1 MDGALRP
8 IVDPELPEA
17 DRETLVAHPEV
28 LTPLSEKP
36 PDRPP
41 LGGRTWADAGLSF
54 LAGTACGFLPA
65 VALPFLFGQ
74 AGAAIRIAVGIAVQG
89 GLVASWWFGGL
100 GLFLVAGTVLQIGFL
115 VTIFVRCGE
124 GRPRRLGREH
134 HTRYYTEA
142 DFNARTLSLVRRAQ
156 AAVAAVLGSEV
167 DAAGLLDDIANTLE
181 LPRQE
186 WAIATT
192 CAEVTRINRQ
202 IRSLRKSDAELDEM
216 LEPQQRALT
225 LSVEGVRRRVDAL
238 EGYAE
243 RTAAADAAY
252 RKWQVMEELDDLR
265 ADVQELLAR
274 TARDE
279 LAVAEIGH
287 LAEKTPLTEL
297 RRTVEEARQAGLVL
311 AAGEKEPA

>member
-1 MDGALRP
+1 M
-8 IVDPELPEA
+8 DPELPEA
-17 DRETLVAHPEV
+17 DREILVAHPEV

-36 PDRPP
+36 PALPP

-54 LAGTACGFLPA
+54 VAGTACGFVPA
-65 VALPFLFGQ
+65 LALPFLFGRV
-74 AGAAIRIAVGIAVQG
+74 GAAVGVAVQG
-89 GLVASWWFGGL
+89 GLVAAWWFGGL

-115 VTIFVRCGE
+115 VALFVRCGE
-124 GRPRRLGREH
+124 GPPQRLGRDH
-134 HTRYYTEA
+134 HTRYYTEQ
-142 DFNARTLSLVRRAQ
+142 DFDGRTLPLVRRAQ
-156 AAVAAVLGSEV
+156 DAVTAVLGSAV

-186 WAIATT
+186 WAIAST
-192 CAEVTRINRQ
+192 CVEVTRINRR
-202 IRSLRKSDAELDEM
+202 IRSLRDGDAGLDEM
-216 LEPQQRALT
+216 LRPQQRALKQ
-225 LSVEGVRRRVDAL
+225 SIEGVRRRVAAL

-252 RKWQVMEELDDLR
+252 REWQVMEELDDLR

-274 TARDE
+274 TAQDE

-297 RRTVEEARQAGLVL
+297 RRTVEEARQAGLLL
-311 AAGEKEPA
+311 AASEKEPA

>member
-1 MDGALRP
+1 MGRALRP

-17 DRETLVAHPEV
+17 DRDILVAHPHV
-28 LTPLSEKP
+28 LTPAGEKP
-36 PDRPP
+36 PAPPP

-54 LAGTACGFLPA
+54 LAGTASGFLPA
-65 VALPFLFGQ
+65 LALPFLFGRV
-74 AGAAIRIAVGIAVQG
+74 GAAVGIAVQG
-89 GLVASWWFGGL
+89 GLVATWWFGGL
-100 GLFLVAGTVLQIGFL
+100 GFFLVAGTMLQIGFF
-115 VTIFVRCGE
+115 VTLFVLCWE
-124 GRPRRLGREH
+124 GRAQRLGREH
-134 HTRYYTEA
+134 HTRYYVED
-142 DFNARTLSLVRRAQ
+142 DFDDQMLPLVRRAQ
-156 AAVAAVLGSEV
+156 DAVAAVLGSAV

-186 WAIATT
+186 WDVART
-192 CAEVTRINRQ
+192 CAEVTRIDRR
-202 IRSLRKSDAELDEM
+202 IRSLRDGDAGLDEM
-216 LEPQQRALT
+216 LEPQRRALAR
-225 LSVEGVRRRVDAL
+225 SIEGVRRRVAAL

-252 RKWQVMEELDDLR
+252 REWQVMEELEDLR

-274 TARDE
+274 TVQDE

>member
-1 MDGALRP
+1 MGQVLRP
-8 IVDPELPEA
+8 IVDPELPED
-17 DRETLVAHPEV
+17 DRDVLVANPDA
-28 LTPLSEKP
+28 LTPLREKP
-36 PDRPP
+36 PAPPP

-65 VALPFLFGQ
+65 VALPSLFGQ
-74 AGAAIRIAVGIAVQG
+74 VGAAVGIAVGIAVQG
-89 GLVASWWFGGL
+89 GLAATWWFGGL
-100 GLFLVAGTVLQIGFL
+100 GLFLVVGTVLQIGFF
-115 VTIFVRCGE
+115 VTLLVRCGE
-124 GRPRRLGREH
+124 GRPQRLGREH

-142 DFNARTLSLVRRAQ
+142 DFNTRTLPLVRRAQ
-156 AAVAAVLGSEV
+156 DAVAAVLGSDV

-202 IRSLRKSDAELDEM
+202 LRSLRKSDTGLGEM
-216 LEPQQRALT
+216 LEPQQRALAVT
-225 LSVEGVRRRVDAL
+225 IEGVGRRVAAL

-252 RKWQVMEELDDLR
+252 REWQVMEELDDLR

-311 AAGEKEPA
+311 AASEKEPA